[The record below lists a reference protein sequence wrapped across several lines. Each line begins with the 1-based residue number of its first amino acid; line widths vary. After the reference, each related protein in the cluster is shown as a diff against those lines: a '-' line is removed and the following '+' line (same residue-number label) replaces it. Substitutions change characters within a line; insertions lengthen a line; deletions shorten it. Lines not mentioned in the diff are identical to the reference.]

1 MLLETGGGLDIAAVD
16 PRVRRIVDVKCPGS
30 GEAEAN
36 RWENLLILTAR
47 DEVKFVLAGE
57 ADYLWARQVT
67 QRHRLTER
75 CPVHFSPVHG
85 ELDAADLA
93 GAVARFGAAA
103 QQAIEDAARELQEL
117 RRQAA
122 SSIVIP
128 ETGSAALKGVGGK
141 GGIQLP

>member
-1 MLLETGGGLDIAAVD
+1 MSNEHPGEPHMNADALYREDVFTDQRVGT
-16 PRVRRIVDVKCPGS
+16 VRRLVPVRADGS
-30 GEAEAN
+30 DDPSRAVIFIGQATVMTPMGS
-36 RWENLLILTAR
+36 LPLS
-47 DEVKFVLAGE
+47 F
-57 ADYLWARQVT
+57 
-67 QRHRLTER
+67 
-75 CPVHFSPVHG
+75 

-141 GGIQLP
+141 GGLQLP